1 VQCENN
7 ATVKSRVAEMF
18 GSKPNIEQLDTSRQ
32 AFLAAWY
39 HALLAGIP
47 DQDIA
52 DEILGTLSAMDQ
64 LVRMAEGVKII
75 HDPDPETGLAPRKK
89 SASGDV
95 SGEGRP

>member
-1 VQCENN
+1 VQYENN

-18 GSKPNIEQLDTSRQ
+18 GSNPSIEQLDTARQ
-32 AFLAAWY
+32 EFLAAWY

-64 LVRMAEGVKII
+64 LVRMAEGGKII
-75 HDPDPETGLAPRKK
+75 HDPDSGMGLAPRKK
-89 SASGDV
+89 SAAGDI